1 MSSTRTGGSGVSPAD
16 VGDLAQ
22 YELDDDAV
30 DLTIDELARRCGTTS
45 RNIRAF
51 QSLGALPHPSIVGR
65 TAHYSGGHLRRLEA
79 VLRLQTD
86 GFSIASISALF
97 DAHAAGR
104 TLAQVLGT
112 DSRIADYRPLRLISD
127 LPSNLVG

>member
-1 MSSTRTGGSGVSPAD
+1 MLLTVTDSEAYDFGEYSS
-16 VGDLAQ
+16 
-22 YELDDDAV
+22 DDERL

-45 RNIRAF
+45 RNIRAL

-65 TAHYSGGHLRRLEA
+65 TAHYSETHLLRLEA
-79 VLRLQTD
+79 VMRLQQS

-97 DAHAAGR
+97 DAQAAGR
-104 TLAQVLGT
+104 TLAQVLGV
-112 DSRIADYRPLRLISD
+112 DSRVPGYQPLRLISD